1 MKSGDQAEPKLGDIS
16 KYDEILDPD
25 DEQSQ
30 MNGIEVK
37 KEKEIEDSS
46 LDIRDSEL
54 EILIAESKIDM
65 T

>member
-37 KEKEIEDSS
+37 KDKEIEDSS

>member
-30 MNGIEVK
+30 MNDIEVK

>member
-1 MKSGDQAEPKLGDIS
+1 
-16 KYDEILDPD
+16 
-25 DEQSQ
+25 
-30 MNGIEVK
+30 MNDIEVK

>member
-25 DEQSQ
+25 DEQNQ

-37 KEKEIEDSS
+37 KDKEIEDSS